1 MLTKCI
7 VGEQDI
13 IACHVRR
20 HGIRPVKHAHFY
32 EHQGLSIPNIY
43 GIPCFNGFKVPFRV
57 MILANQGLNSIFR
70 TINRRIRDFFHQS
83 RQGAA
88 VIHFAMV
95 TYDEINRIQINFRF
109 QIINELRGMRFPYSI
124 NEDRLLLFNQ
134 IGILARPIINGVI
147 GTVKLL
153 QFPVDFTNP

>member
-13 IACHVRR
+13 IPCHISR

-32 EHQGLSIPNIY
+32 EYQGFTVPDIY
-43 GIPCFNGFKVPFRV
+43 GISCFNSFKIPFRV
-57 MILANQGLNSIFR
+57 MILANQGLNCIFC
-70 TINRRIRDFFHQS
+70 TINWCIRNFFHQC
-83 RQGAA
+83 RQGTA
-88 VIHFAMV
+88 VIYFAVV

>member
-1 MLTKCI
+1 M
-7 VGEQDI
+7 
-13 IACHVRR
+13 
-20 HGIRPVKHAHFY
+20 
-32 EHQGLSIPNIY
+32 
-43 GIPCFNGFKVPFRV
+43 
-57 MILANQGLNSIFR
+57 
-70 TINRRIRDFFHQS
+70 
-83 RQGAA
+83 
-88 VIHFAMV
+88 IHFAMV

-153 QFPVDFTNP
+153 AISQSILPTHDTLFFNVLSHNNLHVL

>member
-1 MLTKCI
+1 M
-7 VGEQDI
+7 
-13 IACHVRR
+13 
-20 HGIRPVKHAHFY
+20 
-32 EHQGLSIPNIY
+32 IY
-43 GIPCFNGFKVPFRV
+43 F
-57 MILANQGLNSIFR
+57 
-70 TINRRIRDFFHQS
+70 
-83 RQGAA
+83 A
-88 VIHFAMV
+88 VV